1 MNADPIDMD
10 LVERASE
17 GHDGPTEPGV
27 VSALA
32 EVASAVEDRLA
43 SFEEIRDKIVEAL
56 QADASGAKRDRML
69 AEIWQHQQEI
79 VRLALT
85 VEKMFSGGPGRMS
98 VFKGL
103 FNRGR

>member
-1 MNADPIDMD
+1 MSADPVDMD

-17 GHDGPTEPGV
+17 GHDGPDEPGV
-27 VSALA
+27 ASALA
-32 EVASAVEDRLA
+32 EVQSAVEDRLA
-43 SFEEIRDKIVEAL
+43 SFEEVRDRIVEAL
-56 QADASGAKRDRML
+56 QADASGATRDRML

-79 VRLALT
+79 VRLALM
-85 VEKMFSGGPGRMS
+85 VEKVFSAGPGRMG